1 MKKEVVFGQLW
12 ASVMF
17 ITVGILFLI
26 DEMFVSVK
34 WNRIWPVLLI
44 ITGILLIY
52 EATIYNKK

>member
-17 ITVGILFLI
+17 ITAGILFLI